1 MFTFYNN
8 ESLRKLVAGFGTLF
22 NDMYIG
28 KYNDDG
34 DLIEK
39 NRVPLTYGPKEKFI
53 RRIKEVS
60 TISDVTRSRITLPR
74 MGFEMLG
81 MSYDPTRK
89 INKLTKTNGTP
100 VGGGQET
107 GFSGVPYLINFGLY
121 TFTRNIDENL
131 QLVEQILP
139 YFSPEFIIKINFN
152 NLNRCVNVPIILTS
166 TGISEIYEGDFSET
180 RSITTTFSFIA
191 KAYIYGKISSQ
202 TVVEDAELRMF
213 QEEPAVGTSRP
224 VTSLGIQEVRESS
237 NAIDTSDVSYGPFA
251 VNGYYPLYSTPEAAV
266 AASPF
271 PDMIRLGETTV
282 GYHVHVLDGV
292 RYYMPNGLVM
302 NKTQFHGNYPDTT
315 PGPDIPP
322 DPGTEIDPDVSRP
335 TIIVAGG
342 KLELPYKPSLVQNGA
357 DESMYYISQ
366 GIMGLTEDREA
377 YKNETD
383 EEFRQRVRDY
393 LASTGYIGNTY
404 PLEDWIDQFG
414 EDPSVVRSTY
424 LNEDTTG
431 WILLDWEKP
440 LNLGGALNYSD
451 EDLTWWCQGII
462 RRINILREFLPNAK
476 LGLWRFGQGRNPRF
490 GDEES
495 VLLQLQKQIFA
506 SSVEY
511 EGKTLYD
518 SLDFLCPALY
528 HAGNED
534 WNTTGA
540 EQRVLDGVRVQ
551 RCKDVCDAIFGV
563 HGEVKPV
570 IPIIAE
576 GAVNLDVSYM
586 PNYTSVIRQW
596 NAVEINYFRGYAKHW
611 AFWLPYPNDLYDYY
625 QTRDSLIRQY
635 EEIFVDPDMDDDSSD
650 DSSDEGPIP
659 IDDPVG
665 PSFVEDPLNELVV
678 DQPDGSGG
686 ETDDDSGGT
695 RPDVGQTDER
705 STDTGGG
712 YGY

>member
-22 NDMYIG
+22 NDMYVG

-89 INKLTKTNGTP
+89 INKLTKANGTP

-152 NLNRCVNVPIILTS
+152 SLNKCVNVPIILTS
-166 TGISEIYEGDFSET
+166 TGISEIYEGDFAET

-191 KAYIYGKISSQ
+191 KAYVYGKISSQ
-202 TVVEDAELRMF
+202 TVIEDAELRMF

-237 NAIDTSDVSYGPFA
+237 NATDVSNIQYGPFA

-271 PDMIRLGETTV
+271 PEIIRPGETTV
-282 GYHVHVLDGV
+282 GYHIHILDGV
-292 RYYMPNGLVM
+292 KYYMPNGLVM
-302 NKTQFHGNYPDTT
+302 NKTMFHGNYPSTVT
-315 PGPDIPP
+315 GPEIIDDSYI
-322 DPGTEIDPDVSRP
+322 DIDPDVDIPS
-335 TIIVAGG
+335 IIVAGG
-342 KLELPYKPSLVQNGA
+342 HLDFPYKPSLVLNGSRA
-357 DESMYYISQ
+357 STFYISQ
-366 GIMGLTEDREA
+366 QRMGLTEDEEV

-383 EEFRQRVRDY
+383 NEFRERVQNY
-393 LASTGYIGNTY
+393 LADGADFTY
-404 PLEDWIDQFG
+404 QAAGTLERWIDKFG
-414 EDPSVVRSTY
+414 EDPTVPRSNY
-424 LNEDTTG
+424 LNENTTG
-431 WILLDWEKP
+431 WIILDWEKP
-440 LNLGGALNYSD
+440 LNLGGVGNESY
-451 EDLTWWCQGII
+451 EDITWWVQGVI
-462 RRINILREFLPNAK
+462 RRINILREFFPNAK

-490 GDEES
+490 NDTES
-495 VLLQLQKQIFA
+495 IELQLQKQVFA
-506 SSVEY
+506 SNVEY
-511 EGKTLYD
+511 GGKNLFD
-518 SLDFLCPALY
+518 SLDFMSPALY
-528 HAGNED
+528 HAYEEGSIAD
-534 WNTTGA
+534 TNT
-540 EQRVLDGVRVQ
+540 RDGTRVQ
-551 RCKDVCDAIFGV
+551 RCIDVMDAIFEE
-563 HGEVKPV
+563 HGETKPV
-570 IPIIAE
+570 VPIISFQYE
-576 GAVNLDVSYM
+576 GGPYSNQLCYNL
-586 PNYTSVIRQW
+586 
-596 NAVEINYFRGYAKHW
+596 NALEINYFKDYASHW
-611 AFWLPYPNDLYDYY
+611 TYWFALTTELDNYY
-625 QTRDSLIRQY
+625 YTRDRLINVYEQTYTTPPPIDYGDPLPRPEPPATPIEIDSPVEPTLSLDLTN
-635 EEIFVDPDMDDDSSD
+635 ETDSSD
-650 DSSDEGPIP
+650 
-659 IDDPVG
+659 
-665 PSFVEDPLNELVV
+665 N
-678 DQPDGSGG
+678 
-686 ETDDDSGGT
+686 T
-695 RPDVGQTDER
+695 RPEIDGNDER

>member
-89 INKLTKTNGTP
+89 INKLTKANGTP

-191 KAYIYGKISSQ
+191 KAYVYGKISSQ

-213 QEEPAVGTSRP
+213 EEEPSIQTPRP
-224 VTSLGIQEVRESS
+224 TNSIGIKEIKEQLDGSVNES
-237 NAIDTSDVSYGPFA
+237 IQYGPFA
-251 VNGYYPLYSTPEAAV
+251 VNGYYPLYSNSSDAV

-282 GYHVHVLDGV
+282 GYHIHIFDGV

-302 NKTQFHGNYPDTT
+302 NKTMFHGNYPDLI
-315 PGPDIPP
+315 PGPDIIDDPP
-322 DPGTEIDPDVSRP
+322 TDVDPDVDIP
-335 TIIVAGG
+335 PIIVGG
-342 KLELPYKPSLVQNGA
+342 GNLDFAYKPSLVQNG
-357 DESMYYISQ
+357 SNYMMYYISQ
-366 GIMGLTEDREA
+366 GIMGLSEDEEA

-383 EEFRQRVRDY
+383 EQFRERVQNY
-393 LASTGYIGNTY
+393 LADSGNFTY
-404 PLEDWIDQFG
+404 EGDNTLPNWIDKFG
-414 EDPSVVRSTY
+414 EDPTVVRSTY
-424 LNEDTTG
+424 LNEDTLG

-440 LNLGGALNYSD
+440 VNLGSARNETD
-451 EDLTWWCQGII
+451 ETLTWWAQGVI

-476 LGLWRFGQGRNPRF
+476 FGIWRFGQGQNPKF
-490 GDEES
+490 DIDVE
-495 VLLQLQKQIFA
+495 LQLQKQVFV
-506 SSVEY
+506 SNVEY
-511 EGKTLYD
+511 EGKTFFD
-518 SLDFLCPALY
+518 SLDFLSPVLY
-528 HAGNED
+528 HKGSE
-534 WNTTGA
+534 GA
-540 EQRVLDGVRVQ
+540 AVDIGTRNGTRVQ
-551 RCKDVCDAIFGV
+551 RCIEVSDAIFKE
-563 HGEVKPV
+563 HGEIKPIV
-570 IPIIAE
+570 PLISMAYE
-576 GAVNLDVSYM
+576 GGPLSNQPAYQLNAIEIDYFKDYVN
-586 PNYTSVIRQW
+586 
-596 NAVEINYFRGYAKHW
+596 HW
-611 AFWLPYPNDLYDYY
+611 AYWFALTTETDNYY
-625 QTRDSLIRQY
+625 NYRNRLIRYY
-635 EEIFVDPDMDDDSSD
+635 EETYLEDQDDSGGGIVPEPGGTDDDS
-650 DSSDEGPIP
+650 GA
-659 IDDPVG
+659 G
-665 PSFVEDPLNELVV
+665 
-678 DQPDGSGG
+678 
-686 ETDDDSGGT
+686 TDDDSGGT
-695 RPDVGQTDER
+695 RPDIGQTDER
-705 STDTGGG
+705 STDAGDG